1 MLGYALFP
9 MLLKEGTALVG
20 IGVLIWLLSGDAWR
34 KRDFLLRDHAAQMA
48 LALVLVALVSI
59 LYTAGSWDNNIER
72 TLNRYWKILIFVCL
86 IGVMLNADIRKYAL
100 YAFFAGV
107 SFIVISMYA
116 NIWIH
121 LPWSAT
127 KNLGFGVDH
136 TVVGDYITQNL
147 MVCFYALL
155 CLDFSL
161 KSPKAWAKV
170 FWGFASLAAV
180 GAIFFLSPGRTG
192 YVLIALSLAVYLF
205 FTFKGL
211 WRWGGLILIFVASIS
226 VAKYSDVVNSRIDKA
241 SYEIGHLENQIGNGD
256 VPEITSIGARVYMWM
271 NTWELI
277 KQRPVMGW
285 GLGSYGVKWCDQVP
299 EKTWCDFAST
309 HPHNQYFMF
318 WVELGLLGLLSYL
331 GMIAAMARAGVVN
344 STDGPLLLGVL
355 TILAVDSAFNSPLWV
370 SREYQFFLLMLP
382 LIYMRAKDSR
392 SENINDKN

>member
-1 MLGYALFP
+1 

-20 IGVLIWLLSGDAWR
+20 IGVLFWLLSGDAWS
-34 KRDFLLRDHAAQMA
+34 KRNFLLRDHAAQMA
-48 LALVLVALVSI
+48 LVLVLVALVSI
-59 LYTAGSWDNNIER
+59 LYTVGSWDNNIER

-86 IGVMLNADIRKYAL
+86 IGVMLNADVRKYAL

-107 SFIVISMYA
+107 SFIVLSMYA
-116 NIWIH
+116 NIWVN
-121 LPWSAT
+121 LPWSVT
-127 KNLGFGVDH
+127 QNLGWGVDH

-161 KSPKAWAKV
+161 KSKKAWGKG

-192 YVLIALSLAVYLF
+192 YVLMALSLAVYLF
-205 FTFKGL
+205 FTFKGF
-211 WRWGGLILIFVASIS
+211 WRWIGLIVVCVASVS
-226 VAKYSDVVNSRIDKA
+226 VAKYSDVVNSRIEQA
-241 SYEIGHLENQIGNGD
+241 SYEIAHLENQIGNGD

-277 KQRPVMGW
+277 KQRPVAGW

-299 EKTWCDFAST
+299 DRTWCDVAST

-331 GMIAAMARAGVVN
+331 GMIAAMVRAGVVN
-344 STDGPLLLGVL
+344 AVYGPLLLGLL

-382 LIYMRAKDSR
+382 LIYMKAKDSC
-392 SENINDKN
+392 SEDVREMRV